1 MKWFL
6 VRFKIIK
13 EKYISFCF
21 ISNLHQFNKH
31 FGLIKNK
38 TAEFYFLL
46 NFI

>member
-1 MKWFL
+1 MFISMKWFL

-31 FGLIKNK
+31 FGLIKIK
-38 TAEFYFLL
+38 LR
-46 NFI
+46 NFTFF